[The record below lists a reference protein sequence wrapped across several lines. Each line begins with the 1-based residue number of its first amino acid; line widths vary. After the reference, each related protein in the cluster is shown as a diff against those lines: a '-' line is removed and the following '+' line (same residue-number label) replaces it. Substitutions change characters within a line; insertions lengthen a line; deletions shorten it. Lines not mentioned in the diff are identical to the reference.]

1 MNWLSSHKVGHQLN
15 RNVDV
20 QVMYVEY
27 MYMLSKTIQ
36 YMNIYEGW
44 HVPDDTIQPWLA

>member
-27 MYMLSKTIQ
+27 MYNVHVSKMMQ
-36 YMNIYEGW
+36 YIYTKAGMC
-44 HVPDDTIQPWLA
+44 PMIQPALA